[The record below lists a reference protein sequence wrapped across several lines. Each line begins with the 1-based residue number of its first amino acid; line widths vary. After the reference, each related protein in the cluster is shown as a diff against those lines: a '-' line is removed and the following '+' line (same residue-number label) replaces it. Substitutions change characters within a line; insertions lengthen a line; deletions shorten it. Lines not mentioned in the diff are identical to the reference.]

1 LERIL
6 NKVLVLGELNG
17 NDLDNGVFELLSLLN
32 NLNVSNEEITVCI
45 LGDNLQAKDAILK
58 QIPCSKIVAHSNIDT
73 NNLNPNILSKLASS
87 IVEDLKPNK
96 ILISKTNLGQ
106 DLAPRLAFKFGWGL
120 VNDCLD
126 IEKNENNDWTGIR
139 PVFGGNFISKINI
152 KTSTEIYC
160 VRPKVFDSLTD
171 KTISPEIE
179 YIQFT
184 DDLETKTKV
193 LERINEQSEG
203 IRLEDADIVI
213 AGGRG
218 LGGPEPF
225 ETLDEIAG
233 LLNAAV
239 GASRAVCDA
248 GWMDHSYQI
257 GLTGKDISPNL
268 YLTVAISGASQHMAG
283 CSNSKHIVS
292 IDKNVEANIFN
303 DAEFGAIGDWKN
315 ILPGFLDALKDLVKE

>member
-1 LERIL
+1 MIL

-32 NLNVSNEEITVCI
+32 NLNVSNEEITVGI
-45 LGDNLQAKDAILK
+45 FGDNLQAKDAILK

-139 PVFGGNFISKINI
+139 PVFGGNFMSKINI

-315 ILPGFLDALKDLVKE
+315 ILPGFLDTLKDLVKE

>member
-1 LERIL
+1 M
-6 NKVLVLGELNG
+6 NKILVLAELNG

-32 NLNVSNEEITVCI
+32 NLNVSKDEITVGV
-45 LGDNLQAKDAILK
+45 LGDNLQDKDAILK
-58 QIPCSKIVAHSNIDT
+58 QIPCSEILAHSNIDT

-87 IVEDLKPNK
+87 MIEDLQPNK

-120 VNDCLD
+120 VNDCLN

-139 PVFGGNFISKINI
+139 PIFGGNFMAKINI
-152 KTSTEIYC
+152 KTPTEIYC

-179 YIQFT
+179 YKQFT
-184 DDLETKTKV
+184 NDLETKTKV
-193 LERINEQSEG
+193 LKRINEQSEG
-203 IRLEDADIVI
+203 IKLEDADIVI

-257 GLTGKDISPNL
+257 GLTGKNISPNL

-283 CSNSKHIVS
+283 CGNSKHIVS

-315 ILPGFLDALKDLVKE
+315 ILPGFLDTLKDLVKE

>member
-1 LERIL
+1 M
-6 NKVLVLGELNG
+6 NKVLVLAELNG

-32 NLNVSNEEITVCI
+32 NLNVSKDEITVGV
-45 LGDNLQAKDAILK
+45 LGDNLQDKDAILK
-58 QIPCSKIVAHSNIDT
+58 QIPCSEILAHSNIDT

-87 IVEDLKPNK
+87 MIEDLQPNK

-120 VNDCLD
+120 VNDCLN

-139 PVFGGNFISKINI
+139 PIFGGNFMAKINI
-152 KTSTEIYC
+152 KTPTEIYC

-179 YIQFT
+179 YKQFT
-184 DDLETKTKV
+184 NDLETKTKV
-193 LERINEQSEG
+193 LKRINEQSEG
-203 IRLEDADIVI
+203 IKLEDADIVI

-257 GLTGKDISPNL
+257 GLTGKNISPNL

-315 ILPGFLDALKDLVKE
+315 ILPGFLDTLKDLVKE

>member
-1 LERIL
+1 M

-32 NLNVSNEEITVCI
+32 NLNVSNEEITVGI

-160 VRPKVFDSLTD
+160 VRPKVFESLTD

-303 DAEFGAIGDWKN
+303 NAEFGAIGDWKN

>member
-1 LERIL
+1 M
-6 NKVLVLGELNG
+6 NKVLVLAELNG

-32 NLNVSNEEITVCI
+32 NLNVSKDEITVGA
-45 LGDNLQAKDAILK
+45 LGDNLQDKDAILK
-58 QIPCSKIVAHSNIDT
+58 QIPCSEILAHSNIDT

-87 IVEDLKPNK
+87 MIEDLQPNK

-120 VNDCLD
+120 VNDCLN

-139 PVFGGNFISKINI
+139 PIFGGNFMAKINI
-152 KTSTEIYC
+152 KTPTEIYC

-179 YIQFT
+179 YKQFT
-184 DDLETKTKV
+184 NDLETKTKV
-193 LERINEQSEG
+193 LKRINEQSEG
-203 IRLEDADIVI
+203 IKLEDADIVI

-257 GLTGKDISPNL
+257 GLTGKNISPNL

-315 ILPGFLDALKDLVKE
+315 ILPGFLDTLKDLVKE

>member
-1 LERIL
+1 L

-32 NLNVSNEEITVCI
+32 NLNVSNEEITVGI

-106 DLAPRLAFKFGWGL
+106 DLAPRLAFKFDWGL

-139 PVFGGNFISKINI
+139 PIFGGNFISKINI

-225 ETLDEIAG
+225 DTLDEIAE

-315 ILPGFLDALKDLVKE
+315 ILPGFLDTLKDLVKE

>member
-1 LERIL
+1 M

-106 DLAPRLAFKFGWGL
+106 DLAPRLAFKFDWGL

-160 VRPKVFDSLTD
+160 VRPKVFESLTD

-315 ILPGFLDALKDLVKE
+315 ILPGFLDTLKDLVKE

>member
-1 LERIL
+1 M

-32 NLNVSNEEITVCI
+32 NLNVSNEEITVGI

-193 LERINEQSEG
+193 LERINEQSDG

>member
-1 LERIL
+1 M

-239 GASRAVCDA
+239 GAVCDA

-315 ILPGFLDALKDLVKE
+315 ILPGFLDTLKDLVKE

>member
-1 LERIL
+1 MIL

-32 NLNVSNEEITVCI
+32 NLNVSNEEITVGI
-45 LGDNLQAKDAILK
+45 FGDNLQAKDAILK

-139 PVFGGNFISKINI
+139 PVFGGNFMSKINI

-184 DDLETKTKV
+184 DNLETKTKV

-292 IDKNVEANIFN
+292 INKNVEANIFN

>member
-1 LERIL
+1 M

-32 NLNVSNEEITVCI
+32 NLNVSNEEITVGI

-315 ILPGFLDALKDLVKE
+315 ILPGFLDTLKDLVKE

>member
-1 LERIL
+1 M

-45 LGDNLQAKDAILK
+45 LGDNLQEKDAILK

>member
-1 LERIL
+1 M
-6 NKVLVLGELNG
+6 NKVLVLAELNG
-17 NDLDNGVFELLSLLN
+17 NDLDSGVFELLSLLN
-32 NLNVSNEEITVCI
+32 NLNVSKDEITVGV
-45 LGDNLQAKDAILK
+45 LGDNLQDKDAILK
-58 QIPCSKIVAHSNIDT
+58 QIPCSEILAHSNIDT

-87 IVEDLKPNK
+87 MIEDLQPNK

-120 VNDCLD
+120 VNDCLN

-139 PVFGGNFISKINI
+139 PIFGGNFMAKINI
-152 KTSTEIYC
+152 KTPTEIYC

-179 YIQFT
+179 YKQFT
-184 DDLETKTKV
+184 NDLETKTKV
-193 LERINEQSEG
+193 LKRIYEQSEG
-203 IRLEDADIVI
+203 IKLEDADIVI

-233 LLNAAV
+233 LLNATV

-257 GLTGKDISPNL
+257 GLTGKNISPNL

-283 CSNSKHIVS
+283 CSNSKHIVA

-315 ILPGFLDALKDLVKE
+315 ILPGFLDTLKDLVKE

>member
-1 LERIL
+1 M

-193 LERINEQSEG
+193 LERINEQSDG

>member
-1 LERIL
+1 M

-193 LERINEQSEG
+193 LERINEQSDG

-257 GLTGKDISPNL
+257 VLASVVGL
-268 YLTVAISGASQHMAG
+268 Q
-283 CSNSKHIVS
+283 
-292 IDKNVEANIFN
+292 F
-303 DAEFGAIGDWKN
+303 
-315 ILPGFLDALKDLVKE
+315 

>member
-1 LERIL
+1 M

-32 NLNVSNEEITVCI
+32 NLNVSNEEITVGI
-45 LGDNLQAKDAILK
+45 LGDNLQAKDPILK
-58 QIPCSKIVAHSNIDT
+58 QIPCSKVVAHSNIDT

-139 PVFGGNFISKINI
+139 PVFGGNFMSKINI

-225 ETLDEIAG
+225 DTLDEIAE

-315 ILPGFLDALKDLVKE
+315 ILPGFLDTLKDLVKE

>member
-1 LERIL
+1 M

-32 NLNVSNEEITVCI
+32 NLNVSNEEITVGI

-303 DAEFGAIGDWKN
+303 NAEFGAIGDWKN

>member
-1 LERIL
+1 MIL

-32 NLNVSNEEITVCI
+32 NLNVSNEEITVGI
-45 LGDNLQAKDAILK
+45 FGDNLQAKDAILK

-87 IVEDLKPNK
+87 IVKDLKPNK

-139 PVFGGNFISKINI
+139 PVFGGNFMSKINI

-315 ILPGFLDALKDLVKE
+315 ILPGFLDTLKDLVKE

>member
-1 LERIL
+1 L

-292 IDKNVEANIFN
+292 IDKNIEANIFN

-315 ILPGFLDALKDLVKE
+315 ILPGFLDTLKDLVKE

>member
-1 LERIL
+1 MIL

-32 NLNVSNEEITVCI
+32 NLNVSNEEITVGI

-193 LERINEQSEG
+193 LERINEQSDG

>member
-1 LERIL
+1 M
-6 NKVLVLGELNG
+6 NKILVLAELNG

-32 NLNVSNEEITVCI
+32 NLNVSNDEITVCV
-45 LGDNLQAKDAILK
+45 LGDNLQDKDGILK
-58 QIPCSKIVAHSNIDT
+58 QIPCSKILAHSNIDT

-87 IVEDLKPNK
+87 MIEDLQPNK

-120 VNDCLD
+120 VNDCLN
-126 IEKNENNDWTGIR
+126 IEKNENNDWTAIR
-139 PVFGGNFISKINI
+139 PIFGGNFMSKINI
-152 KTSTEIYC
+152 KTPTEIYC

-179 YIQFT
+179 YKQFT
-184 DDLETKTKV
+184 NDLETKTKV
-193 LERINEQSEG
+193 LKRINEQSEG
-203 IRLEDADIVI
+203 IKLEDADIVI

-283 CSNSKHIVS
+283 CGNSKHIVS

-303 DAEFGAIGDWKN
+303 DAEFGSIGDWKN
-315 ILPGFLDALKDLVKE
+315 ILPGFLDTLKDLVKE

>member
-1 LERIL
+1 M

-32 NLNVSNEEITVCI
+32 NLNVSNEEITVGI
-45 LGDNLQAKDAILK
+45 FGDNLQAKDAILK

-73 NNLNPNILSKLASS
+73 NNLKPNILSKLASS

-139 PVFGGNFISKINI
+139 PVFGGNFMSKINI

-203 IRLEDADIVI
+203 IRLEDADIVF

-315 ILPGFLDALKDLVKE
+315 ILPGFLDTLKDLVKE

>member
-1 LERIL
+1 MIL

-292 IDKNVEANIFN
+292 IDKNIEANIFN

-315 ILPGFLDALKDLVKE
+315 ILPGFLDTLKDLVKE

>member
-1 LERIL
+1 M

-32 NLNVSNEEITVCI
+32 NLNVSNEEITVGI
-45 LGDNLQAKDAILK
+45 FGDNLQAKDAILK

>member
-1 LERIL
+1 M

-32 NLNVSNEEITVCI
+32 NLNVSNEEITVGI
-45 LGDNLQAKDAILK
+45 FGDNLQAKDAILK
-58 QIPCSKIVAHSNIDT
+58 QIPCSKIVAHSDIDT

-139 PVFGGNFISKINI
+139 PVFGGNFMSKINI

-160 VRPKVFDSLTD
+160 VRPKVFDTLTD

-184 DDLETKTKV
+184 DNLETKTKV

-315 ILPGFLDALKDLVKE
+315 ILPGFLDTLKDLVKE

>member
-1 LERIL
+1 M
-6 NKVLVLGELNG
+6 NKVLVLAEFNG

-32 NLNVSNEEITVCI
+32 NLNVSNEEITVGI

-193 LERINEQSEG
+193 LERINEQSDG

>member
-1 LERIL
+1 M
-6 NKVLVLGELNG
+6 NKVLVLAELNG

-32 NLNVSNEEITVCI
+32 NLNVSKDEITVGA
-45 LGDNLQAKDAILK
+45 LGDNLQDKDSILK
-58 QIPCSKIVAHSNIDT
+58 QIPCSEILAHSNIDT

-87 IVEDLKPNK
+87 MIEDLQPNK

-120 VNDCLD
+120 VNDCLN
-126 IEKNENNDWTGIR
+126 IEKNENNAWTGIR
-139 PVFGGNFISKINI
+139 PIFGGNFMAKINI
-152 KTSTEIYC
+152 KTPTEIYC

-171 KTISPEIE
+171 NTISPEIE
-179 YIQFT
+179 YKQFT
-184 DDLETKTKV
+184 NDLETKTKV
-193 LERINEQSEG
+193 LKRINEQSEG
-203 IRLEDADIVI
+203 IKLEDADIVI

-218 LGGPEPF
+218 LAGPEPF

-257 GLTGKDISPNL
+257 GLTGKNISPNL

-315 ILPGFLDALKDLVKE
+315 ILPGFLDTLKDLVKE

>member
-1 LERIL
+1 MIL

-32 NLNVSNEEITVCI
+32 NLNVSNEEITVGI

-58 QIPCSKIVAHSNIDT
+58 QIPCSKIVAHSDIDT
-73 NNLNPNILSKLASS
+73 KNLNPNILSKLASS

>member
-1 LERIL
+1 M

>member
-1 LERIL
+1 MIL

-32 NLNVSNEEITVCI
+32 NLNVSNEEITVGI
-45 LGDNLQAKDAILK
+45 FGDNLQAKDAILK

-139 PVFGGNFISKINI
+139 PVFGGNFMSKINI

-160 VRPKVFDSLTD
+160 VRPKVFDSLTY

-315 ILPGFLDALKDLVKE
+315 ILPGFLDTLKDLVKE

>member
-1 LERIL
+1 M
-6 NKVLVLGELNG
+6 NKILVLAELNG

-32 NLNVSNEEITVCI
+32 NLNVSKDEITVGV
-45 LGDNLQAKDAILK
+45 LGDNLQDKDTILK
-58 QIPCSKIVAHSNIDT
+58 QIPCSEILAHSNIDT

-87 IVEDLKPNK
+87 MIEDLQPNK

-120 VNDCLD
+120 VNDCLN

-139 PVFGGNFISKINI
+139 PIFGGNFMAKINI
-152 KTSTEIYC
+152 KTPTEIYC

-179 YIQFT
+179 YKQFT
-184 DDLETKTKV
+184 NDLETKTKV
-193 LERINEQSEG
+193 LKRINEQSEG
-203 IRLEDADIVI
+203 IKLEDADIVI

-225 ETLDEIAG
+225 DTLDEIAG

-257 GLTGKDISPNL
+257 GLTGKNISPNL

-315 ILPGFLDALKDLVKE
+315 ILPGFLDTLKDLVKE

>member
-1 LERIL
+1 L

-32 NLNVSNEEITVCI
+32 NLNVSNEEITVGI
-45 LGDNLQAKDAILK
+45 FGDNLQAKDAILK

-292 IDKNVEANIFN
+292 IDKNIEANIFN

-315 ILPGFLDALKDLVKE
+315 ILPGFLDTLKDLVKE

>member
-1 LERIL
+1 M
-6 NKVLVLGELNG
+6 NKVLVLAEFNG

-32 NLNVSNEEITVCI
+32 NLNVSNDEITVGV
-45 LGDNLQAKDAILK
+45 LGDNLQEKDAIIK
-58 QIPCSKIVAHSNIDT
+58 QIPCSKILAHSDIDT
-73 NNLNPNILSKLASS
+73 NNLNPNILSKLVSS
-87 IVEDLKPNK
+87 MIEDLQPNK

-106 DLAPRLAFKFGWGL
+106 DLAPRLAFKFNWGL

-139 PVFGGNFISKINI
+139 PVFGGNFMSKINI
-152 KTSTEIYC
+152 QTSTEIYC
-160 VRPKVFDSLTD
+160 VRAKVFDSLTD

-179 YIQFT
+179 YMQFT
-184 DDLETKTKV
+184 DDFETKTKV

-203 IRLEDADIVI
+203 IKLEDADIVI

-239 GASRAVCDA
+239 GASRAVCDS

-292 IDKNVEANIFN
+292 IDKNIEANIFN

-315 ILPGFLDALKDLVKE
+315 ILPGFLDTLKDLVKE

>member
-1 LERIL
+1 MIL

>member
-1 LERIL
+1 M
-6 NKVLVLGELNG
+6 NKVLVLAELNG
-17 NDLDNGVFELLSLLN
+17 NNLDNGVFELLSLLN
-32 NLNVSNEEITVCI
+32 NLNVSNDEITVGV
-45 LGDNLQAKDAILK
+45 LGDNLQDKDAILK
-58 QIPCSKIVAHSNIDT
+58 QISCSKILAHSNINT

-87 IVEDLKPNK
+87 MVEELQPNK

-120 VNDCLD
+120 VNDCLN
-126 IEKNENNDWTGIR
+126 IEKNENNAWTGIR
-139 PVFGGNFISKINI
+139 PIFGGNFMAKINI
-152 KTSTEIYC
+152 KTPTEIYC

-171 KTISPEIE
+171 NTISPEIE
-179 YIQFT
+179 YKQFT
-184 DDLETKTKV
+184 NDLETKTKV
-193 LERINEQSEG
+193 LKRINEQSEG

-225 ETLDEIAG
+225 ETLDEIAE

-257 GLTGKDISPNL
+257 GLTGKNISPNL

-315 ILPGFLDALKDLVKE
+315 ILPGFLDTLKDLVKE

>member
-1 LERIL
+1 M

-32 NLNVSNEEITVCI
+32 NLNVSNEEITVGI
-45 LGDNLQAKDAILK
+45 FGDNLQAKDAILK

-87 IVEDLKPNK
+87 MVEELQPNK

-139 PVFGGNFISKINI
+139 PVFGGNFMSKINI

-184 DDLETKTKV
+184 NDLETKTKV

-283 CSNSKHIVS
+283 CGNSKHIVS

-315 ILPGFLDALKDLVKE
+315 ILPGFLDTLKDLVKE

>member
-1 LERIL
+1 M

-32 NLNVSNEEITVCI
+32 NLNVSNEEITVGI

-58 QIPCSKIVAHSNIDT
+58 QIPCSKIVAHSDIDT

-139 PVFGGNFISKINI
+139 PVFGGNFMSKINI

-160 VRPKVFDSLTD
+160 VRPKVFESLTD